1 MTSGISHSQIR
12 DSESPHISRDMHS
25 SLNLESQ
32 SEGYNNIHSETF
44 SSKQI
49 DRIRTSET
57 NIDRLK
63 IAIYMEAANVYRGR
77 GVERRF
83 ADYLDGLGRYLS
95 SGSVRSN
102 DDVATNG
109 INNVLQ
115 IFLTTKKL
123 RKLHNMYVK
132 SLMSQCLQTKV
143 SRKRTECHIPFQWR
157 GMIKLCKTETPR
169 KNTLVCNPETHD
181 PLLKYVHSN
190 FGSDS
195 IVWKQTGI
203 ARLTASIPTQL
214 NVKNP
219 AKGHFKENQSTRIP
233 GVLEIDHIANHA
245 FENEDYCLS
254 QSALW
259 TISIAVKEYIS
270 KILNDITTHFDA
282 QMDDKVSRKPR
293 CLTCYDI
300 LQVMNAQNKNNET
313 SDRRVAWEHLSNACL
328 TIATGI
334 PTDLVSEV
342 KKINRKIVDRAHNNV
357 LNQHDEKSPANN
369 IKSPSDS

>member
-1 MTSGISHSQIR
+1 MTSGNSNSQIR
-12 DSESPHISRDMHS
+12 DPESLHISRDMHS
-25 SLNLESQ
+25 FRNLEFQ
-32 SEGYNNIHSETF
+32 SGGQNNIHSESF
-44 SSKQI
+44 SSKKI

-95 SGSVRSN
+95 SGNVRSN
-102 DDVATNG
+102 GDVATNG

-115 IFLTTKKL
+115 VFLTTKKL

-132 SLMSQCLQTKV
+132 SLMSQSLQTKI
-143 SRKRTECHIPFQWR
+143 SRKRAECHIPFQWR
-157 GMIKLCKTETPR
+157 GMIKLCKTETPK
-169 KNTLVCNPETHD
+169 KNTLACNPETHD
-181 PLLKYVHSN
+181 QILKYVHSN

-214 NVKNP
+214 NFKNP
-219 AKGHFKENQSTRIP
+219 AKVHFKENQSTRIP

-245 FENEDYCLS
+245 FESEDYCLS

-270 KILNDITTHFDA
+270 KILDEITTHFDA
-282 QMDDKVSRKPR
+282 QIDDKVSKKPR

-300 LQVMNAQNKNNET
+300 LQVMDAQVKSNET
-313 SDRRVAWEHLSNACL
+313 SDRRVAWEQLSNACH
-328 TIATGI
+328 TIVTGI
-334 PTDLVSEV
+334 PTYLVVSEAE
-342 KKINRKIVDRAHNNV
+342 KINRKIVDRAHNNV
-357 LNQHDEKSPANN
+357 LNLSKSYRS
-369 IKSPSDS
+369 K